1 MPSLNGST
9 RAVSPTPS
17 PARAAPNDL
26 LGDIQRLGI
35 KPDREVD
42 RRHPKITMTFYDK
55 TDRETLVE
63 QVG

>member
-1 MPSLNGST
+1 
-9 RAVSPTPS
+9 
-17 PARAAPNDL
+17 L

-55 TDRETLVE
+55 TDRETLLE
-63 QVG
+63 QIG

>member
-1 MPSLNGST
+1 
-9 RAVSPTPS
+9 
-17 PARAAPNDL
+17 L

-35 KPDREVD
+35 KRDREVA